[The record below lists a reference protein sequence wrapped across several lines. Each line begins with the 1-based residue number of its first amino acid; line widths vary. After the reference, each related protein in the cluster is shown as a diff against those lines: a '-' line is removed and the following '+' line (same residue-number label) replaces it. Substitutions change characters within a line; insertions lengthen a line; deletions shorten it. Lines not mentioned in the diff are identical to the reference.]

1 MLGSILTPEQE
12 HEREHPWNAQQSC
25 PLKRNKCTILRQRIP
40 QPLPQT
46 CLLLFSTP
54 AAFPFFQGA
63 MNHLIFQ
70 TGRYPTISYSVF
82 LFFSLRRPVTNSFF
96 RTVSTQH
103 SSLCFLNFMTRI
115 ATKHHHPCFTHP
127 GKQKLLMENQPA
139 NDIEAKQKGPQTAG
153 FLFTRFNFDKVPPT
167 GLEPVRPCGQ
177 QILSLQ
183 RLPFRHEGIDRTA
196 LYRNAAGIQARIP
209 SGF

>member
-103 SSLCFLNFMTRI
+103 SSLCFLHFMTRI

-153 FLFTRFNFDKVPPT
+153 FLFTRFNSIKYP
-167 GLEPVRPCGQ
+167 RPDSNRYV
-177 QILSLQ
+177 LADN
-183 RLPFRHEGIDRTA
+183 RF
-196 LYRNAAGIQARIP
+196 
-209 SGF
+209 

>member
-1 MLGSILTPEQE
+1 MLNNP
-12 HEREHPWNAQQSC
+12 C

-54 AAFPFFQGA
+54 TAFPFSQGRHERSDFPNRKA
-63 MNHLIFQ
+63 NNFILRISIFQ
-70 TGRYPTISYSVF
+70 PEAPCYKLFFQNCFHST
-82 LFFSLRRPVTNSFF
+82 FFSLLSAFHDKNSHE
-96 RTVSTQH
+96 TPPS
-103 SSLCFLNFMTRI
+103 
-115 ATKHHHPCFTHP
+115 CFTHP

-139 NDIEAKQKGPQTAG
+139 NSIAAKTKDINSRQLNLHNSL
-153 FLFTRFNFDKVPPT
+153 LFKEVPPT

-183 RLPFRHEGIDRTA
+183 RLPFRHGGIDRTA
-196 LYRNAAGIQARIP
+196 LYRNAAGIQHESLP
-209 SGF
+209 VFKY

>member
-1 MLGSILTPEQE
+1 MKTVAFPSFQSSEAVSILLWKYPLGLPHECWGSILTPEQE

-82 LFFSLRRPVTNSFF
+82 LFFSQRRPVINSFF
-96 RTVSTQH
+96 QNCFHSTFFSLLSAFH
-103 SSLCFLNFMTRI
+103 DKNSHETPPSLFYSSGK
-115 ATKHHHPCFTHP
+115 TK
-127 GKQKLLMENQPA
+127 
-139 NDIEAKQKGPQTAG
+139 I
-153 FLFTRFNFDKVPPT
+153 
-167 GLEPVRPCGQ
+167 
-177 QILSLQ
+177 
-183 RLPFRHEGIDRTA
+183 IDGESA
-196 LYRNAAGIQARIP
+196 
-209 SGF
+209 SK

>member
-1 MLGSILTPEQE
+1 
-12 HEREHPWNAQQSC
+12 
-25 PLKRNKCTILRQRIP
+25 
-40 QPLPQT
+40 
-46 CLLLFSTP
+46 
-54 AAFPFFQGA
+54 
-63 MNHLIFQ
+63 
-70 TGRYPTISYSVF
+70 
-82 LFFSLRRPVTNSFF
+82 
-96 RTVSTQH
+96 
-103 SSLCFLNFMTRI
+103 MTRI
-115 ATKHHHPCFTHP
+115 ATKHRHPCFTHP
-127 GKQKLLMENQPA
+127 GKQKLLMENQPT

-183 RLPFRHEGIDRTA
+183 RLPFRHGGIDRTA